1 MEVNRIKDKRKRLE
15 AEILKKI
22 TEYEE
27 ETNTKV
33 DELSLNR
40 SGKHRIIT
48 NINVKTNK

>member
-1 MEVNRIKDKRKRLE
+1 MEVNRIKDKKKRLE

-33 DELSLNR
+33 DELALTR
-40 SGKHRIIT
+40 TARHGIIT
-48 NINVKTNK
+48 NINVKTNI